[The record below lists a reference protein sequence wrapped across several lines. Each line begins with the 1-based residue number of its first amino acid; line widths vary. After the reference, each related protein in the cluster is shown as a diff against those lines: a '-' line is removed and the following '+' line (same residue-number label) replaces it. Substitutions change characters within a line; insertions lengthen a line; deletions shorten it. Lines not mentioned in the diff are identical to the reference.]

1 MPPTTQEL
9 KRTTDYIGLEG
20 GIEGFEKF
28 ANLFAPWVQDMLFE
42 HQIGLEEAALDI
54 GMPMRIKVNGK
65 RIKSELIVK
74 KEEINRLVSSFDFR
88 SDGRA
93 GVSRK
98 GEENGLLHRISR
110 IRERND
116 LISGIRFRVGRFI
129 DGVADSLEPYLQT
142 VNKKPPSVLLC
153 GRPGG
158 GKTTLLRCVVELLGR
173 HFWQNLVIVDTSNEI
188 GGDGM
193 LLHPSL
199 GLVTRYQVP
208 DPLLQGRVMM
218 EALGNAS
225 PEVIVCDEIGVGD
238 EVPVVHTLS
247 KRGVGLVATAHG
259 SDFDELLENEKI
271 SVLLGH
277 YDVKSKTRH
286 SNPSF
291 KTVVEI
297 IEKGVYKVY
306 PNLLEAIDAKIEKR
320 EPESIIVGPRAEAYK
335 ASLT

>member
-1 MPPTTQEL
+1 
-9 KRTTDYIGLEG
+9 
-20 GIEGFEKF
+20 
-28 ANLFAPWVQDMLFE
+28 
-42 HQIGLEEAALDI
+42 
-54 GMPMRIKVNGK
+54 
-65 RIKSELIVK
+65 
-74 KEEINRLVSSFDFR
+74 
-88 SDGRA
+88 
-93 GVSRK
+93 
-98 GEENGLLHRISR
+98 
-110 IRERND
+110 
-116 LISGIRFRVGRFI
+116 
-129 DGVADSLEPYLQT
+129 
-142 VNKKPPSVLLC
+142 
-153 GRPGG
+153 
-158 GKTTLLRCVVELLGR
+158 
-173 HFWQNLVIVDTSNEI
+173 
-188 GGDGM
+188 M

-277 YDVKSKTRH
+277 YDVKSRTRH

-297 IEKGVYKVY
+297 IAKGVYKVY
-306 PNLLEAIDAKIEKR
+306 PNLLEAIDTKIAGR
-320 EPESIIVGPRAEAYK
+320 EPEWVLVGPKSEAYK
-335 ASLT
+335 ARLE